1 MFYFWIPFAQN
12 VDYGKYRKRIFRLKK
27 KKRKWCHFY
36 YFYLASFHKIIVPTN
51 CSQRSLH
58 LNCNLVLLIIDFQYE
73 YAIPFR
79 SNPRELPSNIDHETI
94 YSQRLTPIEF
104 RDSTRRFNS
113 KKKKRK
119 KKNVTRAKKTRGC
132 NDYPHQELHVYR
144 YTYTYKT
151 HRTME
156 SVVRSYLY
164 DVGRKE
170 TTVGLPCCAQRNVK
184 ILPRASDLNDAA
196 GISTRSKS
204 YACVIG

>member
-1 MFYFWIPFAQN
+1 M
-12 VDYGKYRKRIFRLKK
+12 
-27 KKRKWCHFY
+27 
-36 YFYLASFHKIIVPTN
+36 
-51 CSQRSLH
+51 
-58 LNCNLVLLIIDFQYE
+58 LLIIDFQYE
-73 YAIPFR
+73 YAIPFQ

-104 RDSTRRFNS
+104 EIPRGVLIQR
-113 KKKKRK
+113 KKKKEK

>member
-1 MFYFWIPFAQN
+1 MFHFWIPFAQN
-12 VDYGKYRKRIFRLKK
+12 VDYGKYRKRIFRLKKK

-51 CSQRSLH
+51 CSQRTTLKLQSRVVD
-58 LNCNLVLLIIDFQYE
+58 NRFSIRIRNSV
-73 YAIPFR
+73 
-79 SNPRELPSNIDHETI
+79 
-94 YSQRLTPIEF
+94 PIESARIAF
-104 RDSTRRFNS
+104 KHRPWNNLFPTSHAHWIRDSTRRFNS
-113 KKKKRK
+113 KKKKSK
-119 KKNVTRAKKTRGC
+119 KKKKTLLARRKRVGVTITPTK
-132 NDYPHQELHVYR
+132 NVYR